1 MQVMVA
7 SIYRGDQSTVPIYV
21 KYVFVPPTRLYMH
34 VMAQGSG
41 VLKGKKSSMRRRSEK
56 LQGGNKMIIW
66 DSVIS
71 TVGDPSKKFKTFQQG
86 KEGN

>member
-7 SIYRGDQSTVPIYV
+7 SIYREQSTVPIYV

-34 VMAQGSG
+34 FKAQGKG
-41 VLKGKKSSMRRRSEK
+41 VLKGKNSSMRRRSEK

-66 DSVIS
+66 VSVIS
-71 TVGDPSKKFKTFQQG
+71 TVGDPSKKFKAFQLG